1 MDLEKVDK
9 ILIISMSYDDLT
21 VYNKTIKEVILKLA
35 ENKDIEEEMIFL
47 RNLSNEFDKILT
59 NSMGF

>member
-47 RNLSNEFDKILT
+47 RNLSNEFDSILT
-59 NSMGF
+59 DSMGY